1 MIAELKDKTLGERC
15 IGISRLCGFFGVSRG
30 GFYKYIPSEI
40 DLGLKASAVL
50 YRCRYIR
57 ESLPKAGTET
67 LLSLC
72 NEYFAEEFT
81 ISRDWLYDLLR
92 ANDMLLT
99 RKRHIRPP
107 RTTNGIVDHEFDDH
121 LNTIPKYIPTDHC
134 RLAVSDITYIKCKEG
149 FVYLSLTMD
158 GYSRIITGYSLQRTL
173 SREGPLD
180 ALTQSVEFYKK
191 YNYDV
196 NGLIF
201 HSDRGCQY
209 VSKEMTGYE
218 AKLGIIT
225 SVTQTGDPLHNAMAE
240 RLNGTIKN
248 DWLYDYEAMTF
259 EETKEA
265 IDKVI
270 QLYNNV
276 RPHRS
281 LGMRT
286 PMQTLDPSHQ
296 NPLVKNE
303 GFA

>member
-30 GFYKYIPSEI
+30 GFYKYIPSEV

-99 RKRHIRPP
+99 RKRHHRPP
-107 RTTNGIVDHEFDDH
+107 RTTNGIVEHEFDDH

-134 RLAVSDITYIKCKEG
+134 RLAVSDITYIKCEEG

-158 GYSRIITGYSLQRTL
+158 GYSRIITGYSLQGTL
-173 SREGPLD
+173 LREGPLD

-191 YNYDV
+191 YNYDA

-209 VSKEMTGYE
+209 VSKEMTSYE
-218 AKLGIIT
+218 AKLGMIM
-225 SVTQTGDPLHNAMAE
+225 SVTQTGDP
-240 RLNGTIKN
+240 
-248 DWLYDYEAMTF
+248 
-259 EETKEA
+259 
-265 IDKVI
+265 
-270 QLYNNV
+270 
-276 RPHRS
+276 
-281 LGMRT
+281 
-286 PMQTLDPSHQ
+286 PS
-296 NPLVKNE
+296 
-303 GFA
+303 

>member
-1 MIAELKDKTLGERC
+1 MYY
-15 IGISRLCGFFGVSRG
+15 FQ
-30 GFYKYIPSEI
+30 
-40 DLGLKASAVL
+40 
-50 YRCRYIR
+50 
-57 ESLPKAGTET
+57 
-67 LLSLC
+67 
-72 NEYFAEEFT
+72 EY
-81 ISRDWLYDLLR
+81 
-92 ANDMLLT
+92 
-99 RKRHIRPP
+99 H
-107 RTTNGIVDHEFDDH
+107 
-121 LNTIPKYIPTDHC
+121 IPTDHC

-209 VSKEMTGYE
+209 VSKEMTSYE
-218 AKLGIIT
+218 AKLGMIT